1 MLKMLH
7 LTSGL
12 QSKVVVNGGMGSHT
26 ELQLWSLTALGNQW
40 E

>member
-1 MLKMLH
+1 MLTMLH

-12 QSKVVVNGGMGSHT
+12 QFKVVVNGGMGSHI